1 MPQRLPQRRRQ
12 RDPTHDDMKA
22 PLLLAA
28 LYGAADAKLLPLR
41 STSSSKVLALR
52 GGSTGQL
59 INAMSALNV
68 VSGLQAWTYPE
79 ETLGLYGI
87 KSVSES
93 ESFIMRC
100 VGGVQLA
107 SAVRPSLSRVAARLT
122 HASATA
128 HTLPQATLLVGKTDI
143 DKAMIALLYVHS
155 FVCLGN
161 IPIIENLKVAK
172 GPVLATVAVMVAL
185 AELGRQGVIPAN
197 VMAYVVGAFYILPG
211 LVEVLSPQTTFE
223 SFGFALSPLGKTLG
237 SNFGAIKV
245 SAALFL
251 AVTKLTGKAGLGLA
265 AAAAV
270 GVLNCFKVAA
280 SAGETGIEKPG
291 IIVWALLQSV
301 IAILAYKGA

>member
-1 MPQRLPQRRRQ
+1 M
-12 RDPTHDDMKA
+12 
-22 PLLLAA
+22 
-28 LYGAADAKLLPLR
+28 
-41 STSSSKVLALR
+41 
-52 GGSTGQL
+52 
-59 INAMSALNV
+59 
-68 VSGLQAWTYPE
+68 
-79 ETLGLYGI
+79 
-87 KSVSES
+87 
-93 ESFIMRC
+93 
-100 VGGVQLA
+100 
-107 SAVRPSLSRVAARLT
+107 
-122 HASATA
+122 
-128 HTLPQATLLVGKTDI
+128 GKTDI

>member
-122 HASATA
+122 HALP
-128 HTLPQATLLVGKTDI
+128 HPLPQATLLVGKTDI